1 MDLELKGKRA
11 LVTGGSRGLGAAC
24 AKILA
29 EEGCEVLIASR
40 NPGPGPNALAV
51 DLTVHGAAERLSDWA
66 GKLDILVNNAGAI
79 PRGDWS
85 MDEATWRQSW
95 ELKLFGYINLTRA
108 VYAGMTQRRSG
119 AIVNILGVAGERL
132 DSTYI
137 AGSTANAGL
146 IAYTRTLGGVSHLDN
161 VRVVGVSPGT
171 ALTERTTKR
180 LRERAQTELGDAER
194 FRELFGVYSFNR
206 PAHPHEIAA
215 AVAFLAS
222 PRSAY
227 TSGAIL
233 NIDGGLSSR
242 SVQI

>member
-24 AKILA
+24 AKVLA

-40 NPGPGPNALAV
+40 SPATGATALAI
-51 DLTVHGAAERLSDWA
+51 DLTQRGAPERLAQWA
-66 GKLDILVNNAGAI
+66 GQLDILVNNAGAI

-85 MDEATWRQSW
+85 MDEDTWRQSW
-95 ELKLFGYINLTRA
+95 ELKVFGYINLTRA
-108 VYAGMTQRRSG
+108 VYAGMKQRRSG
-119 AIVNILGVAGERL
+119 VIVNILGVAGERL
-132 DSTYI
+132 DATYI
-137 AGSTANAGL
+137 AGSSGNAGL
-146 IAYTRTLGGVSHLDN
+146 MAYTRTLGGISHLDG

-180 LRERAQTELGDAER
+180 LRERAQIELGDAER
-194 FRELFGVYSFNR
+194 FRELFHVYSFNR
-206 PAHPHEIAA
+206 PAHPKEVAD

-222 PRSAY
+222 PRSGY